1 MYTIILVI
9 NIISALSMV
18 AVILLQHGRGA
29 DMGASFG
36 RGSQGSLVGI
46 TGSSN
51 FLSKSTS
58 VLAVVFFVTA
68 LALGIVSQS
77 DESDDLLESL
87 SQPQAESQVEE
98 APAQESQGD
107 ASEASEVP
115 AAPSKDY

>member
-1 MYTIILVI
+1 MYTFLLTI
-9 NIISALSMV
+9 NIISAVAMV

-58 VLAVVFFVTA
+58 ALAIVFFVTA
-68 LALGIVSQS
+68 LALGVLSQS
-77 DESDDLLESL
+77 DESDELLESL
-87 SQPQAESQVEE
+87 TQPQAEESVDVPAVQDAGQGEVE
-98 APAQESQGD
+98 SG
-107 ASEASEVP
+107 EVP
-115 AAPSKDY
+115 AAPTDGN